1 MLASLVIILYTDF
14 CQRGGKLAQQKK
26 RIRTLIV
33 FLLFIAYFII
43 AARPIQRETI
53 LACGWL
59 SSLESDAPV
68 SIGGVWQTQ
77 EELFPFTLGSHFGY
91 VNAAGYF
98 SVNNVKTGG
107 VYLSENLWTEYS
119 AEPDIIE
126 IKNIDAQTVLKI
138 ESPRGYPVLL
148 DNRVFI
154 IGSEQNALSEI
165 DKDGNFLWTY
175 EFGAPLTC
183 IDAAG
188 GPAGGL
194 VLTGSID
201 GVVEILDAEG
211 KRIFY
216 FEPGGSRYSVILG
229 CAISRNGSRIGIIS
243 GIDQQRFLLL
253 ERFGGGSDYKV
264 IYHEF
269 LSEGFRRPVLIS
281 FTDEDC
287 RIVFERAEGL
297 GCYNIKSRQGFII
310 PLNGEIAAVDNSG
323 DKGFFFL
330 INSRAGGRK
339 ELVGIRFPQDKGMA
353 ISKYNGDM
361 SGTIFI
367 RAPFKSDNV
376 FLGRNGRTIVAG
388 GGKKLIFFIME
399 EK

>member
-1 MLASLVIILYTDF
+1 M
-14 CQRGGKLAQQKK
+14 AQQKK
-26 RIRTLIV
+26 RVRILII

-43 AARPIQRETI
+43 ASRPIPRETI
-53 LACGWL
+53 LAPGWL

-68 SIGGVWQTQ
+68 SIGGAGQTQ
-77 EELFPFTLGSHFGY
+77 EGLFPFTLGSYFGY
-91 VNAAGYF
+91 VNSAGYF
-98 SVNNVKTGG
+98 SINNVKTGG
-107 VYLSENLWTEYS
+107 IYLSENTWTEYS
-119 AEPDIIE
+119 AEPEIIE
-126 IKNIDAQTVLKI
+126 IKNINAQTVMKI

-148 DNRVFI
+148 DSRVFI

-165 DKDGNFLWTY
+165 DKDGNILWTY

-188 GPAGGL
+188 GL

-201 GVVEILDAEG
+201 GVVEILDGEG

-253 ERFGGGSDYKV
+253 ERFGGGSDYKAV
-264 IYHEF
+264 YHEF
-269 LSEGFRRPVLIS
+269 LGDGFRRPVLIS
-281 FTDEDC
+281 FTDED
-287 RIVFERAEGL
+287 RRVIFERAEGL

-310 PLNGEIAAVDNSG
+310 PLDGEIAAVDNSG

-330 INSRAGGRK
+330 INSRSGGRK
-339 ELVGIRFPQDKGMA
+339 ELVGIRFPQDKRLA
-353 ISKYNGDM
+353 VSKYNGDM
-361 SGTIFI
+361 NGAIFMK
-367 RAPFKSDNV
+367 APFKSDNV
-376 FLGRNGRTIVAG
+376 FLGRNGQMIVAG
-388 GGKKLIFFIME
+388 GGKKLISFVME
-399 EK
+399 ER

>member
-1 MLASLVIILYTDF
+1 V
-14 CQRGGKLAQQKK
+14 GEKLAKQKK
-26 RIRTLIV
+26 RIRTLII

-43 AARPIQRETI
+43 ASRPIPRETI
-53 LACGWL
+53 LAPGWL

-68 SIGGVWQTQ
+68 SIGGAGQAQ
-77 EELFPFTLGSHFGY
+77 EGLFPFTLGSHFGY
-91 VNAAGYF
+91 INAAGYF
-98 SVNNVKTGG
+98 SINNVKTGEI
-107 VYLSENLWTEYS
+107 YLSENLWTEYS
-119 AEPDIIE
+119 AEPEIIE
-126 IKNIDAQTVLKI
+126 IKNIDAQTEVEI
-138 ESPRGYPVLL
+138 ENPRGYPILL
-148 DNRVFI
+148 DDRIFI

-165 DKDGNFLWTY
+165 DGDGNILWTY

-188 GPAGGL
+188 GLTGGLTGGL

-201 GVVEILDAEG
+201 GVVEVLDAEG

-269 LSEGFRRPVLIS
+269 LGEGFRRPVLIS
-281 FTDEDC
+281 FTDED
-287 RIVFERAEGL
+287 RRVIFERAEGL
-297 GCYNIKSRQGFII
+297 GCYNIKSRQGFSI

-330 INSRAGGRK
+330 INSRSGGRK
-339 ELVGIRFPQDKGMA
+339 ELIGIRFPQDKRLA
-353 ISKYNGDM
+353 FSKYNGDM
-361 SGTIFI
+361 SGAIFM

-376 FLGRNGRTIVAG
+376 FLGRNGQTIVAG
-388 GGKKLIFFIME
+388 GGKKLISFIME